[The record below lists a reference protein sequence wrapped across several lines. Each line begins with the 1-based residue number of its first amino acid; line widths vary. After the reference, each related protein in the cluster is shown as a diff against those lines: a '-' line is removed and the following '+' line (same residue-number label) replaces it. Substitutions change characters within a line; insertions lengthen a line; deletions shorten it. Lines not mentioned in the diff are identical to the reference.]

1 MNPIQAPVA
10 AFLLATA
17 AASPALAVSL
27 GQHNDFEDG
36 STQGWITGFPNPVP
50 PELAAGGPAGA
61 DDDYLRLTSLGGSG
75 AGSRLVAIGSAGWD
89 GDYVAAG
96 VTALSMDVV
105 NLGASD
111 LHLRLLIEDQT
122 AGGSPANMAYSSQA
136 ISLAAGSGWQTVVFE
151 LSADALTPQLGS
163 VTTALQTA
171 AFIRLYNSFN
181 PGFPGDTLVSS
192 LGVDNITAVPE
203 PAAVT
208 LTAAGLLLLTA
219 LAGRHSKAAGSRASP
234 A

>member
-1 MNPIQAPVA
+1 MIGTPNLRLGPQRVA
-10 AFLLATA
+10 GTA
-17 AASPALAVSL
+17 S
-27 GQHNDFEDG
+27 D
-36 STQGWITGFPNPVP
+36 
-50 PELAAGGPAGA
+50 AAG
-61 DDDYLRLTSLGGSG
+61 
-75 AGSRLVAIGSAGWD
+75 IGLAR
-89 GDYVAAG
+89 VE
-96 VTALSMDVV
+96 V
-105 NLGASD
+105 N
-111 LHLRLLIEDQT
+111 I
-122 AGGSPANMAYSSQA
+122 
-136 ISLAAGSGWQTVVFE
+136 AGSGWQTVVFD

-181 PGFPGDTLVSS
+181 PGFPGDTSVSS